1 VRRSLSSVPL
11 PPSLRLAA
19 PSNADASSVAL
30 RALAEALAPHLRE
43 LLDGARVEGELV
55 DVAAVV
61 PLPRR
66 TVYRACRRGDVVGA
80 SRVGRRWL
88 ASRGAV
94 EAWLRACGPRA
105 LATPADDDEDLESV
119 RRSLATPGRR
129 RRAG

>member
-1 VRRSLSSVPL
+1 MRRSLSAVPL

-19 PSNADASSVAL
+19 PSNADAGPVAL
-30 RALAEALAPHLRE
+30 RALAEALAPHLRD

-55 DVAAVV
+55 DVLATV
-61 PLPRR
+61 PAPRR
-66 TVYRACRRGDVVGA
+66 SVLAACRSGAIAGA

-94 EAWLRACGPRA
+94 EAWLRVCGPRA
-105 LATPADDDEDLESV
+105 VATPTDDEDDLESV

-129 RRAG
+129 R